1 MTSMF
6 ATIISLTWSIS
17 ACTLKS
23 YDWDVLIIGHC
34 KYLKTIDKNLIL
46 NSVQAHVVI
55 LSGSPAEDESE
66 AFLLNLL
73 ISLKTKKFSNWA
85 TFLPSAMTRITWQWR
100 GWTLCSWRRQLLSGL
115 SAQTVLRTCPT
126 PSLRIWTP
134 RLDHRQSLDRK
145 KSLNNEIL
153 VILDTCN
160 GQGNH
165 PVVRDIMEE
174 EFSLSQCHLGLV
186 VVSHL
191 WG

>member
-6 ATIISLTWSIS
+6 ATIISFTWSIS

-85 TFLPSAMTRITWQWR
+85 TLLPSAMTRITWQWR
-100 GWTLCSWRRQLLSGL
+100 GWTLCSWQRQLLSGL

-126 PSLRIWTP
+126 LSLRIWTP